1 MADSEFATQERQEA
15 LLEVLRLRGYLTI
28 NDAWHVGY
36 HRGFY
41 QGGEA
46 RKAKADLTTLAGR
59 NQARRHD
66 GYCRAMTPQ
75 ERKRAKHWADY
86 WTPR

>member
-1 MADSEFATQERQEA
+1 MVASEFAARERQEA
-15 LLEVLRLRGYLTI
+15 LLEVLRLRGYLTVT
-28 NDAWHVGY
+28 DAWHVG
-36 HRGFY
+36 HNRGFY

-46 RKAKADLTTLAGR
+46 MKAKDDLTALAGR

-66 GYCRAMTPQ
+66 GYCRAMTRQ
-75 ERKRAKHWADY
+75 ERERAKHWADY